1 MIAQKFASVC
11 VRLCRPICSKCICS
25 FVSISPLIRLSASSS
40 RSGMRGPVCCS
51 VCITVSCFGFGRLC
65 RWILLVV
72 MLRPW
77 WIRWSNLR
85 GFF

>member
-1 MIAQKFASVC
+1 MNAQKFASVY
-11 VRLCRPICSKCICS
+11 VRLCRPIYSKCICS

-40 RSGMRGPVCCS
+40 PRGPVCCS
-51 VCITVSCFGFGRLC
+51 VCITVSCFWFGRLC
-65 RWILLVV
+65 RCIVLVV

-77 WIRWSNLR
+77 WIRWSNLS